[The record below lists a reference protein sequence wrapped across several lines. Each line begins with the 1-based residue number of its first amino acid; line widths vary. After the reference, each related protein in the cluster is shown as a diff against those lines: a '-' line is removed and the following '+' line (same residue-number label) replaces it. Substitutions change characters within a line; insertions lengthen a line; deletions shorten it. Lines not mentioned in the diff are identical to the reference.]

1 MPMIGTLTLT
11 GSHVATSLDNLKIS
25 YVYTP
30 WRQRVLNLHA
40 FFVEQLFEHT
50 VLIYMQLM

>member
-1 MPMIGTLTLT
+1 MPMIGPLTLT

-40 FFVEQLFEHT
+40 FFVEQLFVHT

>member
-1 MPMIGTLTLT
+1 MPMIGTVTLT
-11 GSHVATSLDNLKIS
+11 GSHVAASLDNLRIS

-40 FFVEQLFEHT
+40 LFVEQLFVHT
-50 VLIYMQLM
+50 VLIYMQLI